1 MRRTISLVALF
12 LPVVTALHA
21 GEDGSI
27 SGVIKDSQGG
37 VLPGVTV
44 RVSGPQLPGGR
55 EAVTTH
61 NGAYVFPRLIP
72 GAYRVE
78 ATMAGLGK
86 AAREV
91 HVSVDVDAQVDLVL
105 SPTVTE
111 EVTVTTEAPAVDLK
125 STEVNFNFTS
135 ELMRNL
141 PLPRS
146 YTGLFELIPG
156 VPEGDSASRAAGLGP
171 AAGGSRQ
178 DNTYLMDGVNIT
190 NPGFGYL
197 STEINELDIAEFN
210 VKRGA
215 ISAEFG
221 RSAGFVVNAV
231 SKSGTNAFSGAA
243 RMEYRPKG
251 LSSKPQDSN
260 CPTCAA
266 AFGVQQSDYLN
277 PALSL
282 SGPIIKDKVFWYA
295 SGRYFKTTQGDRINQ
310 VGTPLPDLVT
320 DGHELYGKITAT
332 PSPRHLLNVSFRD
345 RPDHTNGDLSS
356 TPAFYSP
363 AVANTDD
370 NGTRVATAAYTFFT
384 TNRSNLELKYLYLKE
399 KNESTPVTNL
409 GYLPTWNPTNLAAM
423 GQYTD
428 PSQANLNVG
437 AYQYANTQD
446 YRRHEV
452 RGTFSQFFDLGKTN
466 HQLKVGA
473 GFEFGE
479 EELLRTSNGWGQL
492 SKLTVSGTPLIRA
505 RYYFTQPAQFGQGR
519 TWSIF
524 AQDTVTATSRLTL
537 NLGVLLNR
545 DEYAQNL
552 PGSGGCPTPIN
563 TVDGH
568 PGGAAVFESSG
579 DRCTFIRFGFGD
591 EVQPRLGL
599 NFNVRE
605 GKGDKLYAHFGRYYN
620 MDQQSSGRSLAPRRI
635 YQREA
640 RFNALTGALISDLPR
655 ASTTGKLIDKNM
667 QPTYDDEWLG
677 GYATPL
683 GADWSL
689 DLFYMHR
696 NTKNFIEDLP
706 TALPDSSPYAAAN
719 LPCTTFVACQTA
731 QAQRKYQAFT
741 VELKRRLA
749 NNWSTDLSYTYSKF
763 EGNFDLDYSSGAVF
777 NTSSFIQD
785 GPGVFVQDPFRY
797 GPLSQDRPHLFKL
810 FLNYLPTSALNLGGY
825 LRVQSGAP
833 WNARAAD
840 WEGCGCNYLE
850 PAGSHRNPTWA
861 NLDLLASYRIKV
873 SGRANVLFE
882 GRLFNVFNNQ
892 TVQTVNSTEFTD
904 LNTIR
909 PPAPLPVLS
918 APYFAPYKSP
928 NPLFGTPTTYAV
940 PRQFVLSA
948 MLSF

>member
-1 MRRTISLVALF
+1 MRRTISVVALF
-12 LPVVTALHA
+12 LLVVTALHA

-27 SGVIKDSQGG
+27 SGVVRDSQGG

-55 EAVTTH
+55 EAVTTR

-72 GAYRVE
+72 GAYRIE
-78 ATMAGLGK
+78 ATTTGLGK

-105 SPTVTE
+105 SPSVTE

-125 STEVNFNFTS
+125 STEVNFNYTS
-135 ELMRNL
+135 ELIRDL
-141 PLPRS
+141 PLARS
-146 YTGLFELIPG
+146 YTGLFQLIPG
-156 VPEGDSASRAAGLGP
+156 VAENNSFAPAG
-171 AAGGSRQ
+171 GGSRQ
-178 DNTYLMDGVNIT
+178 DNTYLLDGVNIT

-197 STEINELDIAEFN
+197 STEVNELDIAEFN

-215 ISAEFG
+215 ITAEFG

-231 SKSGTNAFSGAA
+231 SKSGTNTISGAA

-266 AFGVQQSDYLN
+266 AFGTQQSEYLN

-282 SGPIIKDKVFWYA
+282 SGPIVKDKVFWYA

-310 VGTPLPDLVT
+310 VGTALPDLKA

-332 PSPRHLLNVSFRD
+332 PSPKHLLNLSFA
-345 RPDHTNGDLSS
+345 PT
-356 TPAFYSP
+356 
-363 AVANTDD
+363 VANTTD
-370 NGTRVATAAYTFFT
+370 NSTRVATAAYTFFMT
-384 TNRSNLELKYLYLKE
+384 SHSNLEVKYLYMKE
-399 KNESTPVTNL
+399 KNESTPVTSL

-423 GQYTD
+423 GQFTD
-428 PSQANLNVG
+428 PSQSNLVVG

-452 RGTFSQFFDLGKTN
+452 RGTFSQFFDLGKTS
-466 HQLKVGA
+466 HQVKVGA

-479 EELLRTSNGWGQL
+479 EQLLRTTNGWGQL
-492 SKLTVSGTPLIRA
+492 SKLTVSGQPLIRA

-519 TWSIF
+519 TWSVF
-524 AQDTVTATSRLTL
+524 VQDTVTASSRLTL
-537 NLGVLLNR
+537 NLGLLLNK

-552 PGSGGCPTPIN
+552 PGSGGCPTPVN
-563 TVDGH
+563 TIDH
-568 PGGAAVFESSG
+568 QPGGAAVFESSG

-640 RFNALTGALISDLPR
+640 RFNAVTGALISDLPR
-655 ASTTGKLIDKNM
+655 ASTTGKLIDKSL

-677 GYATPL
+677 GYATPI
-683 GADWSL
+683 GTNWSL

-696 NTKNFIEDLP
+696 NTKNFIEDVP
-706 TALPDSSPYAAAN
+706 SVLPDSSPYAAGN
-719 LPCTTFVACQTA
+719 LPCNTFVACQGA
-731 QAQRKYQAFT
+731 LAQRKYQAFT
-741 VELKRRLA
+741 VEVRRRLA
-749 NNWSTDLSYTYSKF
+749 NSWSTNLSYTYSKF

-797 GPLSQDRPHLFKL
+797 GPLSQDRPHLVKL

-850 PAGSHRNPTWA
+850 PAGAHRNSTWA
-861 NLDLLASYRIKV
+861 NLDLLASYRVKV
-873 SGRANVLFE
+873 SGRATLLFE

-892 TVQTVNSTEFTD
+892 TVLTVNQTQFTD

-918 APYFAPYKSP
+918 APYFAPYKTP
-928 NPLFGTPTTYAV
+928 NSLFGTPTTYAV